1 MTREDRMFHAS
12 LFCLTVVVLVIL
24 GALYGPGRVAA
35 GALVIGAAV
44 GVTCCLAMMADGRVR

>member
-1 MTREDRMFHAS
+1 MTREDRMLRAS
-12 LFCLTVVVLVIL
+12 LVCLTVVVLVIL

-44 GVTCCLAMMADGRVR
+44 GVTCCLAMMADGR